1 MTVWSRI
8 AASLVRLPPPG
19 TTDVSVERD
28 LAAKMP
34 DGTVLLADRWF
45 PTQDSGRPADRVDPH
60 AVRAARSWAR
70 SDGCTPSAAT
80 RR

>member
-8 AASLVRLPPPG
+8 AASMVRLPPPS

-45 PTQDSGRPADRVDPH
+45 PNQRCR
-60 AVRAARSWAR
+60 
-70 SDGCTPSAAT
+70 
-80 RR
+80 

>member
-8 AASLVRLPPPG
+8 AASLVRLPPPQ

-34 DGTVLLADRWF
+34 DGVVLLADRWF
-45 PTQDSGRPADRVDPH
+45 PTAPVGRACRP
-60 AVRAARSWAR
+60 
-70 SDGCTPSAAT
+70 C
-80 RR
+80 